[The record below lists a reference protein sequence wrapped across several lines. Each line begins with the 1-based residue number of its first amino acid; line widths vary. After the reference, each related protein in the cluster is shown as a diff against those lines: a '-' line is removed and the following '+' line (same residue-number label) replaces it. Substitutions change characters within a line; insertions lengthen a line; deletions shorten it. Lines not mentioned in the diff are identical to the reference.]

1 MIRNTPLNRTASFI
15 FLPLLSS
22 WLAAGGIISVGSH
35 LKYQVGRLTS
45 GSLKV
50 CVLYCCKSFNR
61 SYLGFIA
68 LFVGSLIHGAA
79 FADVWKV
86 VDANGEVHFTNQAP
100 GKSSQV
106 VIESNP
112 SKEEPSVA
120 PRLFPRLPD
129 AAASTTVAVINASP
143 AYQAVH
149 GSLSAASQAYG
160 VDYHLLK
167 ALVATESAFNSK
179 VISPKGAV
187 GLMQVMPAT
196 ARRYGVQADRG
207 ASIAAKL
214 TDPDLNIQTG
224 TRYLADLLRLF
235 GGRTELAL
243 AAYNAGAGAVARAGN
258 RIPDYKETQS
268 YVQRVMLVYRLL
280 QVRVS

>member
-1 MIRNTPLNRTASFI
+1 LGF
-15 FLPLLSS
+15 
-22 WLAAGGIISVGSH
+22 V
-35 LKYQVGRLTS
+35 
-45 GSLKV
+45 KV
-50 CVLYCCKSFNR
+50 CILYCCKIFDR
-61 SYLGFIA
+61 PVAGFVTMF
-68 LFVGSLIHGAA
+68 LVSLLHGAA
-79 FADVWKV
+79 VADVWKV
-86 VDANGEVHFTNQAP
+86 VDANGVVQFTNQAP
-100 GKSSQV
+100 GKNSQL

-112 SKEEPSVA
+112 SEGRTSA
-120 PRLFPRLPD
+120 ARLLPGQPD

-167 ALVATESAFNSK
+167 AVVAAESAFNSK
-179 VISPKGAV
+179 AVSPKGAV
-187 GLMQVMPAT
+187 GLMQVMPTT

-207 ASIAAKL
+207 ASVTAKL

-235 GGRTELAL
+235 GGQTELAL
-243 AAYNAGAGAVARAGN
+243 AAYNAGEGAVARAGN

-268 YVQRVMLVYRLL
+268 YVQRVMSVYRLL
-280 QVRVS
+280 QTRVI